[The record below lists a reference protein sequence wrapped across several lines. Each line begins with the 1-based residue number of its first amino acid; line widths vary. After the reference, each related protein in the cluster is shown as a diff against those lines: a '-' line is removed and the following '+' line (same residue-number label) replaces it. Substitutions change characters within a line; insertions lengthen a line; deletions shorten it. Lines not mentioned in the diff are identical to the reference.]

1 MAAGRSAS
9 QGVCSGLP
17 AVKALVLGSSGFL
30 GSYLGFALPGLGWQ
44 VAGISR
50 DGAEFFPGHRHV
62 NSADEIDGVLQG
74 GGYDLV
80 INAIAMASHER
91 CDTDPAQALLINA
104 TLPGRW
110 SAACARTGM
119 KFVHISTD
127 AVFDGESTTPYE
139 EADSPKPLGVYGTS
153 KRAGEEAVSQANPD
167 ALILRT
173 NFYGWSRAGNTGI
186 LDFFVNA
193 FSQGTAITGFTDY
206 RVSSIYT
213 GDLVDAMVGA
223 VSGDAR
229 GVFHAAASDAASK
242 YDFGLAV
249 AAEFGLDSSS
259 MIPGTLADVATLVA
273 RGRNLALSTAKIEG
287 VLGRPMPSSFSG
299 LARARAERL
308 ALMDYFGHSTL

>member
-1 MAAGRSAS
+1 
-9 QGVCSGLP
+9 
-17 AVKALVLGSSGFL
+17 
-30 GSYLGFALPGLGWQ
+30 
-44 VAGISR
+44 
-50 DGAEFFPGHRHV
+50 V
-62 NSADEIDGVLQG
+62 NSADEIDGLLQG

-127 AVFDGESTTPYE
+127 AVFDGESTTPYD

-259 MIPGTLADVATLVA
+259 MIAGTLADVATLVA

-287 VLGRPMPSSFSG
+287 LLGRPMPSSFSG
-299 LARARAERL
+299 LARARAERR

>member
-1 MAAGRSAS
+1 M
-9 QGVCSGLP
+9 
-17 AVKALVLGSSGFL
+17 KALVLGSSGFL

-173 NFYGWSRAGNTGI
+173 NFYGWSRTGNTGI

>member
-1 MAAGRSAS
+1 M
-9 QGVCSGLP
+9 
-17 AVKALVLGSSGFL
+17 KALVLGSSGFL
-30 GSYLGFALPGLGWQ
+30 GAYLGFALPGLGWQ

-50 DGAEFFPGHRHV
+50 DGAEFFPDNRHV
-62 NSADEIDGVLQG
+62 NSADEIDDLLEG

-91 CDTDPAQALLINA
+91 CESEPAQALLINA

-139 EADSPKPLGVYGTS
+139 EADSPNPPGVYGTS

-173 NFYGWSRAGNTGI
+173 NFYGWSRTGTTGI

-193 FSQGTAITGFTDY
+193 FSQGTAITGFSDY
-206 RVSSIYT
+206 RVSSIYM

-223 VSGDAR
+223 VSRGAS
-229 GVFHAAASDAASK
+229 GVFHAVASDAASK

-249 AAEFGLDSSS
+249 AAEFELDHSS
-259 MIPGTLADVATLVA
+259 MSNGTLADATALAA
-273 RGRNLALSTAKIEG
+273 RGRNLALSTKKLEG
-287 VLGRPMPSSFSG
+287 ILGRPMPSSFSG
-299 LARARAERL
+299 LARARSERS
-308 ALMDYFGHSTL
+308 ALMDYFGHSAL

>member
-1 MAAGRSAS
+1 
-9 QGVCSGLP
+9 
-17 AVKALVLGSSGFL
+17 VKALVLGSSGFL

-62 NSADEIDGVLQG
+62 NSADEIDGLLQG

-127 AVFDGESTTPYE
+127 AVFDGESTTPYD

-259 MIPGTLADVATLVA
+259 MIAGTLADVATLVA

-287 VLGRPMPSSFSG
+287 LLGRPMPSSFSG
-299 LARARAERL
+299 LARARAERR

>member
-1 MAAGRSAS
+1 M
-9 QGVCSGLP
+9 
-17 AVKALVLGSSGFL
+17 LVLGSSGFL
-30 GSYLGFALPGLGWQ
+30 GAYLGFALPGLGWQ

-50 DGAEFFPGHRHV
+50 DGAEFFPDNRHV
-62 NSADEIDGVLQG
+62 NSADEIDDLLEG

-91 CDTDPAQALLINA
+91 CESEPAQALLINA

-139 EADSPKPLGVYGTS
+139 EADSPNPPGVYGTS

-173 NFYGWSRAGNTGI
+173 NFYGWSRTGTTGI
-186 LDFFVNA
+186 LDFFVNS

-206 RVSSIYT
+206 RVSSLYM

-223 VSGDAR
+223 IGGDAS
-229 GVFHAAASDAASK
+229 GVLHAVASDSASK

-249 AAEFGLDSSS
+249 ATDFGLDSGVMTS
-259 MIPGTLADVATLVA
+259 GTLNDAATLSA
-273 RGRNLALSTAKIEG
+273 RGRKLALSTAKIEG
-287 VLGRPMPSSFSG
+287 ILGRPMPSTFSG
-299 LARARAERL
+299 LARARAERS
-308 ALMDYFGHSTL
+308 ALMDYFGQSAL